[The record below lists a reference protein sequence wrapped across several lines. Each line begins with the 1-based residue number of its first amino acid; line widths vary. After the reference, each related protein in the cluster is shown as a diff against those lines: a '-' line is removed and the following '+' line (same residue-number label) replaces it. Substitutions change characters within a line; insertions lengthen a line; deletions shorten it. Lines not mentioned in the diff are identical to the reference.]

1 MKSVPTTTFRLR
13 CRLCNQPVDWPPP
26 SARCPR
32 PSCRGPLQPRANIV
46 FDPSLIEPAEQGM
59 WRYRHLLPPLPDNPT
74 TLGEGLTPLLAERW
88 GVAPIYVKNESLNP
102 TGSYKDRGAALLINS
117 IAPEQI
123 AIDDSSG
130 NAGAALAAYAARAG
144 RRARIFVPARAP
156 KAKRDQILRYGAEL
170 ITVPGSRAE
179 VTLAAE
185 AAANDADVFYASH
198 VWHPGYAI
206 AMQTIAWEIWEQ
218 FGGRA
223 PDWVILPAGN
233 GALLRGVRWGFR
245 SLEKG
250 KRIRTLPRLVAV
262 QAANCAP
269 LFAHSRGV
277 YDPATFKARRTIADG
292 VAIAHPPLLD
302 AMLAAVQKTG
312 GMVIAVPEAEI
323 RPACA
328 ELTRRGF
335 FVEPTAA
342 LPFAA
347 LKQMQGVIQPDDSV
361 VLILTGHGFKSAR

>member
-1 MKSVPTTTFRLR
+1 MPHPTFKLR
-13 CRLCNQPVDWPPP
+13 CRFCNQPVDWPPP

-46 FDPSLIEPAEQGM
+46 FDPSLIEPSEQGM

-74 TLGEGLTPLLAERW
+74 TLGEGFTPLLPLPEARFQLQ
-88 GVAPIYVKNESLNP
+88 VKNESLNP

-117 IAPEQI
+117 IDGDQVV
-123 AIDDSSG
+123 IDDSSG

-144 RRARIFVPARAP
+144 RRARIYAPARAP
-156 KAKRDQILRYGAEL
+156 RAKRDQILRYGAEL
-170 ITVPGSRAE
+170 VPVPGTRTD

-185 AAANDADVFYASH
+185 AAAEADDVFYASH

-206 AMQTIAWEIWEQ
+206 AVQTVAWEIWEQ
-218 FGGRA
+218 MGGRA
-223 PDWVILPAGN
+223 PDWVILPVGN

-245 SLEKG
+245 ALQKG

-269 LFAHSRGV
+269 LCALSRGA

-292 VAIAHPPLLD
+292 VSIAHPPLLE
-302 AMLAAVQKTG
+302 AMWAAVEKTRG
-312 GMVIAVPEAEI
+312 LVVAVPEAAI
-323 RPACA
+323 RPACG
-328 ELTRRGF
+328 ELARRGF

-342 LPFAA
+342 LPYAA
-347 LKQMQGVIQPDDSV
+347 LSQLQDAISPEDAV
-361 VLILTGHGFKSAR
+361 VLILTGHGFKSVR